1 MDTKEKRQILQL
13 LDTLFEKEQ
22 LKKAR
27 LNGDHDMQTIIDDSR
42 LKQLL
47 KEAFI
52 EALEEKKNIFHDLM
66 IEAMEDVALVRAI
79 KEGEGSE
86 TIDKQEVF
94 SILDGNA

>member
-1 MDTKEKRQILQL
+1 
-13 LDTLFEKEQ
+13 
-22 LKKAR
+22 
-27 LNGDHDMQTIIDDSR
+27 MQTIIDDSR

-66 IEAMEDVALVRAI
+66 IEAMEDVALVHAI

-86 TIDKQEVF
+86 TIDKQEIF
-94 SILDGNA
+94 SILEGHA